1 MNKFFAILNEHWADQ
16 AGSQPDDHV
25 ESDSDDD
32 GVVVAAA
39 AAAPADAAPIV
50 PRGGLDLG
58 PDVASCSPLPA
69 AAGEAEVPSPPVT
82 PAPVPKSIMPPPAL
96 TPSPVAKATALMPPP
111 PLPSKITPRNL
122 PLPPQIANPEGLSSA
137 DRTHALAR
145 VEALKSLHFIA

>member
-69 AAGEAEVPSPPVT
+69 AAGEAEVPSRPLLQPQC
-82 PAPVPKSIMPPPAL
+82 
-96 TPSPVAKATALMPPP
+96 PS
-111 PLPSKITPRNL
+111 
-122 PLPPQIANPEGLSSA
+122 LSCP
-137 DRTHALAR
+137 HQL
-145 VEALKSLHFIA
+145 